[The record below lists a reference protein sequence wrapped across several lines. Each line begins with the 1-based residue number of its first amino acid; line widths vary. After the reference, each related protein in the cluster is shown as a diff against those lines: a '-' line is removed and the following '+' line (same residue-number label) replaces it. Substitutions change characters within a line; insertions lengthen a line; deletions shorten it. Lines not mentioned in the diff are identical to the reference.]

1 MAPESGE
8 RSEGMGI
15 PFPELARYLLA
26 RKKDSKMINTRVDSE
41 LHRDI
46 ELLASKHGVTP
57 ATFNRY
63 ILAWVA
69 LGWKHGFVDVDDL
82 LSFTALESTH
92 TLARR
97 KEVLRD
103 AIIQLGKRW
112 VKKSDT

>member
-1 MAPESGE
+1 MRVTPESGE

-41 LHRDI
+41 LHRVI
-46 ELLASKHGVTP
+46 EVLASEYGVTP

-69 LGWKHGFVDVDDL
+69 LGWKHGFVDVDC
-82 LSFTALESTH
+82 LSFTALEST
-92 TLARR
+92 TSARR
-97 KEVLRD
+97 KVFRD

-112 VKKSDT
+112 VK

>member
-1 MAPESGE
+1 MRVTPESGE
-8 RSEGMGI
+8 RSEGTGI
-15 PFPELARYLLA
+15 PFPELARYLLV

-46 ELLASKHGVTP
+46 EVLASEYGVTP

-82 LSFTALESTH
+82 LSFTAEAALRLLDVEAAVN
-92 TLARR
+92 LL
-97 KEVLRD
+97 KEEEE
-103 AIIQLGKRW
+103 K
-112 VKKSDT
+112 